1 MLCSARFL
9 ARTCGVPTPF
19 LLFDEYE
26 IRKALSYFERHLPG
40 VRLFYAIKANPHP
53 LLLEH
58 FAELGL
64 SFDVS
69 SAQELALLA
78 QMQVPGCR
86 IIFTNPVKSAACL
99 TSLFAHEVHGQT
111 FDNLVELEKIA
122 DFTRHHRSPKIPE
135 LYLRIRVKSRGV
147 QIDLNTKFG
156 CAPEEAPTLLKRAS
170 DLGLRPAGVAFHVG
184 TQSYLARN
192 FDSGLRTSMRIAETV
207 GKRYGFELPVINL
220 GGGFPDP
227 FLAREKGANLDGLFS
242 EIGTMCR
249 NAMRAGFLLFAEPG
263 RILVSAAGVLVASVI
278 GLTNRGGRRWLYL
291 DDGIYGCYSGRRFD
305 RKRFQFY
312 AVPGAERK
320 SPFSGA
326 PARFVVAGPT
336 CDSLD
341 VVEERA
347 LLPADIAVGDYLCSP
362 NLGAYSLATACNFN
376 GFGVAMAA
384 FVSKPE
390 GSLGRTIR
398 VLRPDDGVREF
409 TMDVPD
415 SDSLLAS
422 TKA

>member
-1 MLCSARFL
+1 MSLTEMLRSARFL
-9 ARTCGVPTPF
+9 ACTCGVPTPF
-19 LLFDEYE
+19 LLFDECE
-26 IRKALSYFERHLPG
+26 IRRTLSYFERHLPG

-53 LLLEH
+53 LLLEY

-64 SFDVS
+64 SFDAS
-69 SAQELALLA
+69 SAQELTLLS
-78 QMQVPGCR
+78 QMRVPGGR
-86 IIFTNPVKSAACL
+86 IIFTNPIKSAGCL
-99 TSLFAHEVHGQT
+99 TSLLAHGVHGQT
-111 FDNLVELEKIA
+111 FDNGVELEKIA
-122 DFTRHHRSPKIPE
+122 DFTRHCGSSKIPE
-135 LYLRIRVKSRGV
+135 LYLRIRVQSQDV

-156 CAPEEAPTLLKRAS
+156 CAPEEAPALIKRAS

-192 FDSGLRTSMRIAETV
+192 FASGLRSSLRIAETV
-207 GKRYGFELPVINL
+207 RKRYGLDLSVINL

-227 FLAREKGANLDGLFS
+227 FLAREQGTNLDRLFS
-242 EIGTMCR
+242 EIGMMCR
-249 NAMRAGFLLFAEPG
+249 DAVRAGFVLFAEPG
-263 RILVSAAGVLVASVI
+263 RILVSSAGVLVASVI
-278 GLTNRGGRRWLYL
+278 GLANRSGRRWLYL

-305 RKRFQFY
+305 RKTFQFY
-312 AVPGAERK
+312 PLAGAQRS

-326 PARFVVAGPT
+326 RARFVVAGPT

-390 GSLGRTIR
+390 GSLGQTVR
-398 VLRPDDGVREF
+398 VLCPEEGIREF
-409 TMDVPD
+409 TMDAP
-415 SDSLLAS
+415 
-422 TKA
+422 